1 MTNTLTLDL
10 NTQKE
15 ITLDKQSVNIFENI
29 GTAFSN
35 AVKKGSELINF
46 PDNLGETVK
55 NGLEKINLKEIGASA
70 VENALKTGMK
80 SLGMKTSTFNNL
92 KDIVNAVK
100 EGNLKGGL
108 ESGLDIAI
116 NLLKVPTTAKTFLK
130 SGKNLI
136 LDNVFEDELKTIM
149 TKQKNTI
156 SRINKKCIQIEEAFK
171 NNDTKT
177 LDKVAKTLKMDLEKV
192 MPIQELI
199 ERGHS
204 TLNKYNLYKNKGG
217 AELTQMEQE
226 LCEKLA

>member
-55 NGLEKINLKEIGASA
+55 NGLEKIDLKEIGASA

-136 LDNVFEDELKTIM
+136 LDNIFEDELKTIM
-149 TKQKNTI
+149 TKQKNTM

-192 MPIQELI
+192 MPIQEVI

-217 AELTQMEQE
+217 AELTQMERE

>member
-55 NGLEKINLKEIGASA
+55 NGLEKIDLKEIGASA

-136 LDNVFEDELKTIM
+136 LDNIFEDELKTIM

-177 LDKVAKTLKMDLEKV
+177 LDKVAKTLKTDLEKV
-192 MPIQELI
+192 MPIQEVI